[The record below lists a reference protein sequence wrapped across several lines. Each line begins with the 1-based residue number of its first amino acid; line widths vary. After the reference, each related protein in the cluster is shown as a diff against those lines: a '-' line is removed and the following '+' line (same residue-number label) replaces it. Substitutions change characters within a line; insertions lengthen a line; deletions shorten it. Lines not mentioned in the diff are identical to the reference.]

1 MNRRGVS
8 AANLRADANA
18 PGSDDTVRSDRKPER
33 RLHRRYLVKIETEY
47 RLNEARESIK
57 TGIGRTINISTHGIL
72 FESQLPLPLGSRIEI
87 DIPWPA
93 RPGQAQPLELHAEG
107 YTIRAARNQ
116 TAMYIEQYAFRFRQ
130 ER

>member
-8 AANLRADANA
+8 AANLRANANA
-18 PGSDDTVRSDRKPER
+18 PRTDDTARSDRKPER
-33 RLHRRYLVKIETEY
+33 RLHRRYLVNVEIKY
-47 RLNEARESIK
+47 RLKEAQESIK
-57 TGIGRTINISTHGIL
+57 TGIGRTINISTYGIL
-72 FESQLPLPLGSRIEI
+72 FESQLPVPLGSRIEI
-87 DIPWPA
+87 DLPWPT
-93 RPGQAQPLELHAEG
+93 RPQAQPLELRAEG